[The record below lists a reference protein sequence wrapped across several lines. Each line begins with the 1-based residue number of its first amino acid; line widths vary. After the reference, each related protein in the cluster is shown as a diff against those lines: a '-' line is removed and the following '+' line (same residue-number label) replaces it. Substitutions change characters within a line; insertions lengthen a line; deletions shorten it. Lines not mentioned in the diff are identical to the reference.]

1 MFAAIGVLQE
11 NLSEP
16 IPSVQDVYSWFYD
29 YYDPELPLTH
39 GEQIE
44 IAQEAPGRG
53 VIYLTFDDG
62 PGPYTAQLLDV
73 LAKYNI
79 KATFFVTGAGS
90 DDLILREYNEGH
102 TVALH
107 TLSHNYAAIYQ
118 NVDAYFADL
127 YAVQDRV
134 RRITGQTATLI
145 RFPGGSSNLVS
156 AKYDGGAKIMSR
168 LAQEVEAKGF
178 TYFDWNISSGDAGGV
193 TTADGVY
200 NTVVNGLVGDGDMV
214 VLQHDIKKYSVDAV
228 ERIIKYGL
236 DNGWSFDKLTAE
248 SFTAHHRINNW
259 TRRFLWYNG
268 DIMEGKKSRPRAILI
283 FGAPCSGKTTFAEK
297 FAAKFDL
304 AYYNFDETRE
314 RCRLTRKNLL
324 MVLELICR
332 TGKTL
337 VIEGGLDTEKDRAEI
352 RNVLRSSGYEPSLVW
367 VQTDMSTI
375 RMRMKSRF
383 KSVSAARDAYDAA
396 IERMEAPAEMEHP
409 IILSGKHTFETQT
422 KHILA
427 GLADSEKK

>member
-1 MFAAIGVLQE
+1 MILGLFGLTLLIASGMFAAIGVFQE

-44 IAQEAPGRG
+44 IIQESPGRG

-73 LAKYNI
+73 LAKYNV

-134 RRITGQTATLI
+134 RRITGQTAILI

-168 LAQEVEAKGF
+168 LAREVEAKGF
-178 TYFDWNISSGDAGGV
+178 TYFDWNISSGDAGGI

-236 DNGWSFDKLTAE
+236 DNGWRFDKLTAE
-248 SFTAHHRINNW
+248 SFTAHHGINN
-259 TRRFLWYNG
+259 
-268 DIMEGKKSRPRAILI
+268 
-283 FGAPCSGKTTFAEK
+283 
-297 FAAKFDL
+297 
-304 AYYNFDETRE
+304 
-314 RCRLTRKNLL
+314 
-324 MVLELICR
+324 
-332 TGKTL
+332 
-337 VIEGGLDTEKDRAEI
+337 
-352 RNVLRSSGYEPSLVW
+352 
-367 VQTDMSTI
+367 
-375 RMRMKSRF
+375 
-383 KSVSAARDAYDAA
+383 
-396 IERMEAPAEMEHP
+396 
-409 IILSGKHTFETQT
+409 
-422 KHILA
+422 
-427 GLADSEKK
+427 